1 MMTSSDGEIGDDT
14 TTKQPSP
21 SKRRTRKDGKKF
33 SPPTSSS
40 SSSTTKAETEVAT
53 TEPEEEPK
61 EEAPAAPKQN
71 VVLMQVR
78 DIRDVVSGVAPESS
92 IIDVEEDDDEELE
105 DDEQL
110 LVVVDDELADD
121 EEWEYYDVDADGN
134 EIIAS
139 DVDEQRAVAMRG
151 TPQDDSLEQL
161 LADARQMRSSSAG
174 DIAEEEDTSLKD
186 TIFNIISTIVTVDF
200 FVVLA
205 LLAWFLAGIFCSYVL
220 KDDAVQIAFNMKF
233 ESVVQP
239 ALGLLMVGSVA
250 GSFGNDD
257 EDEEEY

>member
-1 MMTSSDGEIGDDT
+1 MMTSSDGEIDDAT
-14 TTKQPSP
+14 TTTQPSP
-21 SKRRTRKDGKKF
+21 SKRRKRKDGKQF
-33 SPPTSSS
+33 SPPTTTSSS
-40 SSSTTKAETEVAT
+40 SPTAQAETEVAT

-61 EEAPAAPKQN
+61 EEAPAAPKKN
-71 VVLMQVR
+71 VVVMQVR

-110 LVVVDDELADD
+110 LADDDELADD

-139 DVDEQRAVAMRG
+139 DADEQRAVGMGGR
-151 TPQDDSLEQL
+151 PQDDSLEQL

-174 DIAEEEDTSLKD
+174 DIVEEEETSVKD

-200 FVVLA
+200 FVVLG